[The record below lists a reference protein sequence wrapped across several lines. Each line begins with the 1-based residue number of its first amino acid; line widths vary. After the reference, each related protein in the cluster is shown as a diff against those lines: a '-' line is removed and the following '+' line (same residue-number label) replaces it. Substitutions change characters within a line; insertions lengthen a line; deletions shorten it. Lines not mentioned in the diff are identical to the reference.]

1 MTKEEERERDA
12 GQGVGES
19 EEFGEL
25 IKYTGAGFIGGLAAG
40 WALDYLGFSTSG
52 LGQGVVRTLAGEGE
66 SILEGI
72 FAFKKR
78 IASAAGSMAQAY
90 GWGKLL
96 GMAFPW
102 IVDGVSR
109 LAGVDVYGIEGF
121 YIPYFY
127 ALSDQIGGNVS
138 GFVFLYRKEEGF
150 SGTLRAYF
158 RHPVMLTSLLVIL
171 LVPAGLFI
179 ARLLGFSPTTQ
190 VTTALET
197 IAANF
202 CWLPPLV
209 GWVSERR
216 ETKRKSP

>member
-1 MTKEEERERDA
+1 MAEDKDRERDTGGA
-12 GQGVGES
+12 GES

-25 IKYTGAGFIGGLAAG
+25 IKYTGAGFAGGLALGAI
-40 WALDYLGFSTSG
+40 LDYFGFSTSG
-52 LGQGVVRTLAGEGE
+52 FGQALVRTLSGEGE

-78 IASAAGSMAQAY
+78 ITNAAGSMAQAY
-90 GWGKLL
+90 GWGKLV

-102 IVDGVSR
+102 IVDGLSR

-138 GFVFLYRKEEGF
+138 GFIFLYRKEEGL
-150 SGTLRAYF
+150 SGTLAAYF

-171 LVPAGLFI
+171 LVPAGLLV
-179 ARLLGFSPTTQ
+179 ARVAGFSPTTQ

-209 GWVSERR
+209 GWVRERR
-216 ETKRKSP
+216 ERKNTSS

>member
-1 MTKEEERERDA
+1 MDDEPRNNGENEA
-12 GQGVGES
+12 APES

-25 IKYTGAGFIGGLAAG
+25 VKYTGAGFAGGLALGAI
-40 WALDYLGFSTSG
+40 LDYFGLSTSPI
-52 LGQGVVRTLAGEGE
+52 GQALVRTLAGEGE

-179 ARLLGFSPTTQ
+179 ARLAGFSPTTQ